1 MNQFTKAEMLSA
13 GTIIQLAKANAKQ
26 YCTNPE
32 DIDAAA
38 EAALMVAIATF
49 HTGIPPE
56 LVAGLEY
63 PEPYN
68 KCNELGV
75 CQGINYGQCK
85 NG

>member
-1 MNQFTKAEMLSA
+1 MNHFTKAEMLSA
-13 GTIIQLAKANAKQ
+13 GTLIQLAKANAKQ

-32 DIDAAA
+32 DVDAAA
-38 EAALMVAIATF
+38 EAALMVAIEQF
-49 HTGIPPE
+49 NIGIPAE

-63 PEPYN
+63 REPDS

-75 CQGINYGQCK
+75 CQGIGCGECK

>member
-1 MNQFTKAEMLSA
+1 MNHFTKAEMLSA
-13 GTIIQLAKANAKQ
+13 GTLIQFAKANAQQ

-38 EAALMVAIATF
+38 EAALKVAVKRF
-49 HTGIPPE
+49 HTGIPAE

-63 PEPYN
+63 RESDN

-75 CQGINYGQCK
+75 CQGISCGQCK